1 MTVSAT
7 EFLRRFFLHVLP
19 RNFVRIRFF
28 GFLAHRRRANVLPIC
43 RRALESH
50 NAPATPA
57 IENATPSASWPCP
70 RCGGTMLV
78 IERLSVRQLYWRA
91 IAETIFIDTS

>member
-43 RRALESH
+43 RRALESYYAH
-50 NAPATPA
+50 DT
-57 IENATPSASWPCP
+57 NATDEALPLELLIQP
-70 RCGGTMLV
+70 
-78 IERLSVRQLYWRA
+78 LSLRIDLEHEVAA
-91 IAETIFIDTS
+91 ISSYREGRVSR